1 MTEGESMTDRELLE
15 LLVQKLSSLER
26 NMTTKDELQQL
37 CDTVATR
44 EELEQ
49 THQALA
55 RLERGL
61 DQTHQA
67 LIRMENEQGEKI
79 RALFDARE
87 VQIDVNE
94 RILDTLNRME
104 GKIDRVSLKVSAHEA
119 LLQRVK

>member
-1 MTEGESMTDRELLE
+1 MTDRELLE